1 MYMYMYIYGTNNHI
15 TKWPNNIN
23 NNIPVTF
30 PFGEKVM
37 MGFYVQINQPS
48 MRNYGGI
55 GE

>member
-1 MYMYMYIYGTNNHI
+1 MDTHKYIYVDMYMYMYIYGTNNHI

-37 MGFYVQINQPS
+37 MGFYV
-48 MRNYGGI
+48 
-55 GE
+55 